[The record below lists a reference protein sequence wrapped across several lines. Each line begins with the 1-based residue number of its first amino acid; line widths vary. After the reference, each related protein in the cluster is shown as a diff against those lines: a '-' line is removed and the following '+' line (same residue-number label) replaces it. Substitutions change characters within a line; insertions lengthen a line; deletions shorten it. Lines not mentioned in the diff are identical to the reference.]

1 MNPGRRLSS
10 FPDYSI
16 ASKEAKTK
24 NKGFLLVE
32 VLVAMSL
39 LVFSIIYVSKAF
51 LSCLKAMRQ
60 FVNYTIALNLAQ
72 EKFFE
77 LETEGPTAQMSESDS
92 KFPDNADF
100 SCDSTISR
108 LENLELNNATLDIKW
123 QEGKRNG
130 NLEMVCYLPI
140 QKE

>member
-1 MNPGRRLSS
+1 MPYLSLRMNPGRRLSS

-39 LVFSIIYVSKAF
+39 LVFSIIYVSKA
-51 LSCLKAMRQ
+51 LRQ

>member
-1 MNPGRRLSS
+1 MPYLSLRKK
-10 FPDYSI
+10 I
-16 ASKEAKTK
+16 K

-39 LVFSIIYVSKAF
+39 LVFSVIYVSKAF
-51 LSCLKAMRQ
+51 WSCLKARRQ

-72 EKFFE
+72 EKFFK
-77 LETEGPTAQMSESDS
+77 LETEGAAARMSESDS

-100 SCDSTISR
+100 SCDLTISR

-123 QEGKRNG
+123 QEGKRKG
-130 NLEMVCYLPI
+130 NVEMVCYLPLK
-140 QKE
+140 KE